1 MRKITSLLLLFA
13 LISCNQEKEL
23 YIDLSGEWNIYLDRD
38 NLGFTKLRNNA
49 SFTETVTLPGSLVEN
64 GLGDEISMSTHWTG
78 QIVDS
83 SWHNAE
89 KYAPYREE
97 GNIKIPFWLQPELK
111 FLGAAWFQKEV
122 VIPENWSNKNIVLH
136 LERPHWETRLWID
149 DQEIGMQNS
158 LATPHSYR
166 LNTHL
171 NPGKHIISIRVDNR
185 IKEINPGINSHS
197 VADHTQSNWNGLVG
211 ELSLLATPLVLIES
225 VALFPDVES
234 KRVKVILKVRNYTG
248 TVQSCTINLRSISVN
263 NDEKLG
269 KVAHE
274 FSMKDDEKPE
284 TVEISYPMGSSPALW
299 DEFNP
304 NLYRMDLELKSG
316 EGRDAKQVQ
325 FGMREFKTEGKRFT
339 INGRPLFLRG
349 TLECAIFPKTGY
361 PATDKKYWEKILK
374 SVLSHGLNHMRFH
387 SWCPPEAAFYAAD
400 KLGVYLQVEC
410 SSWANSGASIGDGK
424 ALDQWLYEEAE
435 HILEAYGNHPSF
447 CMMAYGNEPA
457 GVNQGHYLNDFVS
470 HFKDKDPRRVYTGG
484 AGWPFIES
492 ADYLNDPAARIQG
505 WGEGLRS
512 IINRNAPQTNFDFRQ
527 IIERV
532 PMPYVSHEIGQWCVY
547 PNFEEIEKYDGI
559 LKARNFEIFQET
571 LEESGIG
578 HLADSFLLASG
589 KLQSL
594 CYKADIEA
602 ALRTPQ
608 MAGFQLLDLHDFP
621 GQGTALVGVLDPFWE
636 EKGYITPEEYSRF
649 CNETVP
655 LARMEKR
662 VFSTAETFEAK
673 IELAHFG
680 SEILRDP
687 DIHWKVST
695 RWDTLIAEGSFE
707 KEEILLDNN
716 QALGSIQIPLD
727 QLLYPLQLTLEV
739 SVNQYSN
746 SWDFWVYPEVNT
758 ELNLGDLLVTGVLDQ
773 AAIKVLDDGGK
784 VLWTLAPE
792 TLSPASG
799 GDIALGFSS
808 IFWNTAWTSGQAP
821 HTLGILCNPEH
832 PALRAFPTEYHSSWQ
847 WWDAMHH
854 GQAIILNDFENK
866 IEPIVR
872 IIDDW
877 FENRSLGLIFEA
889 KIGNGRIIVCG
900 ADLLSNLENRLEA
913 KQLLYSL
920 ENYMASRLFKPK
932 AAISINELLSLS
944 ISYKKS
950 SIPSGPQSCFQPL

>member
-1 MRKITSLLLLFA
+1 MKKLAGLLLILMVLA
-13 LISCNQEKEL
+13 SCKQEKEL
-23 YIDLSGEWNIYLDRD
+23 FIDLSGEWNVSLDRD
-38 NLGFTKLRNNA
+38 DLGVVEKWYSTR
-49 SFTETVTLPGSLVEN
+49 FTETVTLPGSLVEN
-64 GLGDEISMSTHWTG
+64 GMGDDISMSTNWTG

-83 SWHNAE
+83 SWFKEA

-97 GNIKIPFWLQPELK
+97 GNIKIPYWLQAEK
-111 FLGAAWFQKEV
+111 KYLGAAWFQKEV
-122 VIPENWSNKNIVLH
+122 TIPENWSNKNIVLH
-136 LERPHWETRLWID
+136 LERPHWETKLWID

-158 LATPHSYR
+158 LGTPHTYN
-166 LNTHL
+166 LNGRL

-185 IKEINPGINSHS
+185 IQEINPGPNSHS

-211 ELSLLATPLVLIES
+211 DLSLQASPLVLIEA
-225 VALFPDVES
+225 VALFPDVE
-234 KRVKVILKVRNYTG
+234 KGVVKAEVNVRNYTG
-248 TVQSCTINLRSISVN
+248 TTQPCTLNLQSTSVRSGGNL
-263 NDEKLG
+263 E

-274 FSMKDDEKPE
+274 FNMQDGEDGK
-284 TVEISYPMGSSPALW
+284 TIEIVYPMGESPALW

-304 NLYRMDLELKSG
+304 NLYLMDVELKSA
-316 EGRDAKQVQ
+316 EGVDVKQLQ

-361 PATDKKYWEKILK
+361 PATDTEAWKKIMK
-374 SVLSHGLNHMRFH
+374 SAKSHGLNHLRFH
-387 SWCPPEAAFYAAD
+387 SWCPPEAAFEAAD
-400 KLGVYLQVEC
+400 ELGVYLHVEC

-457 GVNQGHYLNDFVS
+457 GANQVQYLNEFVT
-470 HFKDKDPRRVYTGG
+470 HFKERDPRRVYTGG

-492 ADYLNDPAARIQG
+492 ADYLDDPNARIQR
-505 WGEGLRS
+505 WGEGLNS
-512 IINRNAPQTNFDFRQ
+512 IINKSAPQTSFDFRH
-527 IIERV
+527 IIDLV

-547 PNFEEIEKYDGI
+547 PNFKEIEKYDGV
-559 LKARNFEIFQET
+559 LKARNFEIFRET

-589 KLQSL
+589 KLQAL

-602 ALRTPQ
+602 ALRTPE

-636 EKGYITPEEYSRF
+636 EKGYISPEEYSRF
-649 CNETVP
+649 CKETVP
-655 LARMEKR
+655 LVRMEKR
-662 VFSTAETFEAK
+662 VFSNSATFEA
-673 IELAHFG
+673 EVEVAHFG
-680 SEILRDP
+680 KAILSDP
-687 DIHWKVST
+687 DIRWKVSSD
-695 RWDTLIAEGSFE
+695 WGIIVAEGTFE

-716 QALGSIQIPLD
+716 QSLGSIQIQLD
-727 QLLYPLQLTLEV
+727 PIVYPVKLILEV

-746 SWDFWVYPEVNT
+746 AWDFWVYPEAKAEINERDIHLT
-758 ELNLGDLLVTGVLDQ
+758 EALDQ
-773 AAIKVLDDGGK
+773 AAIEILKDGGK
-784 VLWTLAPE
+784 VLWALPQNS
-792 TLSPASG
+792 LSAASG

-808 IFWNTAWTSGQAP
+808 IFWNTAWTRGQAP

-832 PALRAFPTEYHSSWQ
+832 PALASFPTEYHSNWQ
-847 WWDAMHH
+847 WWDAMYH
-854 GQAIILNDFENK
+854 GQAIILNGFENK

-872 IIDDW
+872 VIDDW

-889 KIGNGRIIVCG
+889 QVGEGKIIVSG
-900 ADLLSNLENRLEA
+900 ADLLSDLENRLEA

-920 ENYMASRLFKPK
+920 RSYMSSAQFEPTSE
-932 AAISINELLSLS
+932 ISINELENL
-944 ISYKKS
+944 IN
-950 SIPSGPQSCFQPL
+950 

>member
-1 MRKITSLLLLFA
+1 MRKITALLLL
-13 LISCNQEKEL
+13 LVLVSCNQEKEL
-23 YIDLSGEWNIYLDRD
+23 YIDLSGEWKVCLDRD
-38 NLGFTKLRNNA
+38 DLGFTKLRNNA
-49 SFTETVTLPGSLVEN
+49 CFTETVTLPGSLVEN
-64 GLGDEISMSTHWTG
+64 GLGDVISMSTQWTG

-89 KYAPYREE
+89 KYAAYREE

-111 FLGAAWFQKEV
+111 YLGAAWFQKEV
-122 VIPENWSNKNIVLH
+122 IIPENWSNKNIMLQ
-136 LERPHWETRLWID
+136 LERPHWETRVWID

-171 NPGKHIISIRVDNR
+171 KPGKHIISIRVDNR
-185 IKEINPGINSHS
+185 IKEVNPGINSHS

-211 ELSLLATPLVLIES
+211 ELSLIATPLVFIES

-234 KRVKVILKVRNYTG
+234 GVVKAVLKIRNYTG
-248 TVQSCTINLRSISVN
+248 STQSCTLNLHSISVKSG
-263 NDEKLG
+263 EKLE

-274 FSMKDDEKPE
+274 FSMKDGADAE
-284 TVEISYPMGSSPALW
+284 TIELIYPMGSSPALW

-316 EGRDAKQVQ
+316 EGNDMKQVQ
-325 FGMREFKTEGKRFT
+325 FGMREFKTEGLRFN

-361 PATDKKYWEKILK
+361 PATDTEYWEKILK
-374 SVLSHGLNHMRFH
+374 SALSHGLNHIRFH

-435 HILEAYGNHPSF
+435 HILKYYGNHPSF

-457 GVNQGHYLNDFVS
+457 GANQALYLNEFVT
-470 HFKDKDPRRVYTGG
+470 HFKEKDPRRVYTGG

-492 ADYLNDPAARIQG
+492 ADYFNAPQARIQG
-505 WGEGLRS
+505 WGEGLNS
-512 IINRNAPQTNFDFRQ
+512 IINKSAPQTNFDFRH
-527 IIERV
+527 IIEGV
-532 PMPYVSHEIGQWCVY
+532 SMPYVSHEIGQWCVY
-547 PNFEEIEKYDGI
+547 PNFKEIEKYDGV
-559 LKARNFEIFQET
+559 LKARNFEIFRET

-578 HLADSFLLASG
+578 QLADSFLLASG
-589 KLQSL
+589 KLQAL

-602 ALRTPQ
+602 ALRTPE

-621 GQGTALVGVLDPFWE
+621 GQGSALVGVLDPFWE
-636 EKGYITPEEYSRF
+636 EKGYITPKEYRQF
-649 CNETVP
+649 CKETVP

-662 VFSTAETFEAK
+662 VFSTGETFKAK
-673 IELAHFG
+673 IEVAHFG
-680 SEILRDP
+680 REILLAP
-687 DIHWKVST
+687 DISWKIST
-695 RWDTLIAEGSFE
+695 QWDTVIFEGSFE
-707 KEEILLDNN
+707 KEEILLNN
-716 QALGSIQIPLD
+716 AQSLGHIQIPLD
-727 QLLYPLQLTLEV
+727 PILYPVQLTLEV
-739 SVNQYSN
+739 SVNQHSN
-746 SWDFWVYPEVNT
+746 HWDFWVYPEVKVPIDK
-758 ELNLGDLLVTGVLDQ
+758 GDIHITDVLDQ
-773 AAIKVLDDGGK
+773 ASIEVLNDGGK
-784 VLWTLAPE
+784 VLWTLPQNS
-792 TLSPASG
+792 LSATAG
-799 GDIALGFSS
+799 GNIAVGFSS
-808 IFWNTAWTSGQAP
+808 IFWNTAWTNGQAP

-832 PALRAFPTEYHSSWQ
+832 AALAAFPTEYHSNWQ

-854 GQAIILNDFENK
+854 GQAIILNGFENK

-872 IIDDW
+872 VIDDW

-889 KIGNGRIIVCG
+889 RVGDGKIIVSG
-900 ADLLSNLENRLEA
+900 VDILSDLENRLEA

-920 ENYMASRLFKPK
+920 ENYMASHQFEPASK
-932 AAISINELLSLS
+932 ISLDELTKLT
-944 ISYKKS
+944 K
-950 SIPSGPQSCFQPL
+950 